1 MPETHYP
8 VGMVSVCCGFFLV
21 YLIEEL
27 AHSCVESMQK
37 EDDVM
42 VVDMEVEEQ
51 VGRII
56 VVVVV
61 GVGGGEGCVKGLS
74 F

>member
-37 EDDVM
+37 KGDVM
-42 VVDMEVEEQ
+42 VMEVEVVEK
-51 VGRII
+51 VGYDYS
-56 VVVVV
+56 
-61 GVGGGEGCVKGLS
+61 GCCCCCCWR
-74 F
+74 